1 MILRFTKIL
10 IALAWFLLV
19 LRLVTMPMPYYPEAI
34 ERITLADKLVHFI
47 LFGGLFYFL
56 ADAFL
61 KKGFSG
67 SLNRA
72 LVGSAESLAGWRW
85 AVYPSL
91 GFSVIFSFFTE
102 YLQLY
107 IPSRTSSLYDTVAG
121 LVGIAFFT
129 LAFWKVKQ
137 PKKPTLLLHVCCIGC
152 GAYVS
157 RTLKNE
163 FKVSLLYYNP
173 NIFPAEEYKKRLE
186 ETKRIAKKFRL
197 PLLTE
202 EYDHKKWLKKV
213 KGLEKEPEKGK
224 RCLVCYEDRLTAA
237 ARLAKEKKLEYFTS
251 TLTVSPYKDAKAI
264 NEIGKKLEKKYK
276 VKFYQADFKKN
287 DGFKKSCALSRELNL
302 YRQDYCGCDFSRR
315 NFTGKVQ
322 ASSGRLPDKTSEK
335 ADRFTKPLKNKE

>member
-1 MILRFTKIL
+1 MSLQRFTKIL

-34 ERITLADKLVHFI
+34 EDITLADKLVHFI
-47 LFGGLFYFL
+47 LFGALFYFF

-61 KKGFSG
+61 KKNFFYPPAG
-67 SLNRA
+67 R
-72 LVGSAESLAGWRW
+72 AGWRW

-91 GFSVIFSFFTE
+91 AFSIFFTFFTE
-102 YLQLY
+102 YLQIY

-121 LVGIAFFT
+121 LAGIAFFIW
-129 LAFWKVKQ
+129 LFLKIKQ
-137 PKKPTLLLHVCCIGC
+137 PEKPKLLLHICCVGC

-186 ETKRIAKKFRL
+186 ETERIAKKFRL

-224 RCLVCYEDRLTAA
+224 RCLVCYTDRLTAA
-237 ARLAKEKKLEYFTS
+237 ARAAKEKNLEYFTS
-251 TLTVSPYKDAKAI
+251 TLTVSPHKDAKAI

-276 VKFYQADFKKN
+276 VRFYQADFKKN

-302 YRQDYCGCDFSRR
+302 YRQDYCGCEFSRQSPLMKKR
-315 NFTGKVQ
+315 RSPAGSAPGKIAV
-322 ASSGRLPDKTSEK
+322 K
-335 ADRFTKPLKNKE
+335 AAKFVKPLKNKG